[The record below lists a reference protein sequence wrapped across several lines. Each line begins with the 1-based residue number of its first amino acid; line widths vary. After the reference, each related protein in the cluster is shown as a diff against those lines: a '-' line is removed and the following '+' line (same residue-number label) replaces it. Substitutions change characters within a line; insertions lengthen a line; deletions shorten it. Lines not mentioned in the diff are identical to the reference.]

1 MPNITFSVDVE
12 LYKRMKKHPE
22 IKWSEILRRSI
33 IEYLK
38 KLEGKEI
45 ITVEEL
51 RAELNNELLQLIN
64 ELDIKKEIEYYRTI
78 KQLEMERLKRLTELR
93 NNL

>member
-1 MPNITFSVDVE
+1 MPSITFSVDVE
-12 LYKRMKKHPE
+12 LYKRMKKHHE